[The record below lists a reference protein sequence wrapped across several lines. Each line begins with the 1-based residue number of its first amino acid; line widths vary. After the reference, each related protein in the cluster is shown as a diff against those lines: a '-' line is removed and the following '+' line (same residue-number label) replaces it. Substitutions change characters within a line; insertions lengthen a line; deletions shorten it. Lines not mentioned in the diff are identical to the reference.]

1 LSRLERISPRVAPFS
16 IGVSAWLLACGTERV
31 ELGPGQTSAPAGAV
45 AVIEVPSN
53 SRGSISEPYSPDVPT
68 YEVLD
73 SPASLYESRPRPLPL
88 FSSELTAPNSGAANG
103 CAKAD
108 FLFVVDSSLSM
119 RDRQITLAQS
129 FPGFIRVAEKT
140 LGSSDIHIM
149 VVDTDG
155 RAPSEL
161 LRRDA
166 VADDALCEKMRG
178 AGIRSS
184 EQGDSCNIAGD
195 QRFIVQG
202 QPELEQT
209 FACAAQVG
217 TDGSDFEHPIDA
229 MLDALSPTLNQPGG
243 CNAGF
248 LRDDAIL
255 FVTLISDEDDRRSDG
270 DPADWQTELLA
281 RKGNNSD
288 AVLLLGILADGN
300 LSDGVCRGNQD
311 APRLQGLANSLG
323 LVGSVCAD
331 DYSAFFQQA
340 LGWLAARCAARL

>member
-16 IGVSAWLLACGTERV
+16 IGLGAWLLACGTERV
-31 ELGPGQTSAPAGAV
+31 ELGPGQTSVPADAV

-53 SRGSISEPYSPDVPT
+53 SRGSIPEPYSLDARM

-73 SPASLYESRPRPLPL
+73 SPASSYESRARPLPL
-88 FSSELTAPNSGAANG
+88 SSAELTAPGAEADG
-103 CAKAD
+103 CSKAD

-166 VADDALCEKMRG
+166 VVDDALCEKMRG

-184 EQGDSCNIAGD
+184 EQGDSCNFAGG
-195 QRFIVQG
+195 QRFIVEG

-229 MLDALSPTLNQPGG
+229 MLDALSPTLNDPGG

-288 AVLLLGILADGN
+288 ALVLLGILADGN
-300 LSDGVCRGNQD
+300 LSDGLCRGND
-311 APRLQGLANSLG
+311 GAPRLQGLANSLG

-331 DYSAFFQQA
+331 DYSDFFQQA